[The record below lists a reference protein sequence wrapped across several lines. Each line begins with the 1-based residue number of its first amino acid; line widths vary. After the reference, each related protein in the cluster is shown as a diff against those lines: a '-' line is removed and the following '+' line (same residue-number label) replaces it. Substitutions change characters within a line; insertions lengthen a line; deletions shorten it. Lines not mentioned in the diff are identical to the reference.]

1 MNSSPGISIIVP
13 VYNAETT
20 LQKCIDSIINQKYK
34 DYELIL
40 VDDGSTDNSKS
51 ICDSYAQKDDRI
63 LVIHQENKG
72 VSAARNAGLDIAKG
86 HWISFVDSD
95 DYIEPNFY
103 QCDFNDDVDLILFC
117 IKDLDVANNSVRQS
131 VNYSQSIQI
140 EGSALKSFI
149 DKYIDTI
156 IFRAPWAKLFKK
168 ELIGSLRFC
177 EDMKVAEDAFFV
189 LDYLSHVHKIAQ
201 IRSGSYVFRMPL
213 QSAACKYATPLNK
226 VIFSL
231 NNLLSV
237 YKKVENRF
245 HIRRYGFYSYLGYFK
260 MISSAEWKHEPSK
273 WYGNKEIKSFYRYIW
288 KDLSFK
294 QRIRLLI
301 GFIVR
306 R

>member
-1 MNSSPGISIIVP
+1 MNSCPGISIIVP

-20 LQKCIDSIINQKYK
+20 LQKCIDSIINQSYK

-40 VDDGSTDNSKS
+40 VNDGSTDNSKS

-86 HWISFVDSD
+86 HWISFIDSD
-95 DYIEPNFY
+95 DFIEPNYF
-103 QCDFNDDVDLILFC
+103 QCDFDDNVDLMLFC
-117 IKDLDVANNSVRQS
+117 IKDYDVVNKSVKQSVR
-131 VNYSQSIQI
+131 YSQSKQV
-140 EGSALKSFI
+140 EGIALKGFI

-177 EDMKVAEDAFFV
+177 KDMKVAEDAFFV
-189 LDYLSHVHKIAQ
+189 LDYLSHVDKIAQ
-201 IRSGSYVFRMPL
+201 IQSGSYVFRLPL
-213 QSAACKYATPLNK
+213 QSADCKYATPLNK
-226 VIFSL
+226 AIFSL
-231 NNLLSV
+231 NNLISV
-237 YKKVENRF
+237 YKKAENRF
-245 HIRRYGFYSYLGYFK
+245 HIGRHGFYSYLGYFK
-260 MISSAEWKHEPSK
+260 MISSAEWKLEPSK
-273 WYGNKEIKSFYRYIW
+273 WYGNKEIKSFYEYIW

-294 QRIRLLI
+294 QRIRILV
-301 GFIVR
+301 GFIIR